1 MKKFL
6 YWEYGIIFCDSD
18 GQEEIRQGVVPAESM
33 NNALYNIQMHYGKIK
48 QVKNLRQIPDI
59 YSDVAIFDFQ
69 DMSSDFFYITPK
81 DEVR

>member
-59 YSDVAIFDFQ
+59 YSDVAIFDFH
-69 DMSSDFFYITPK
+69 
-81 DEVR
+81 